1 MNKQSEHI
9 QNISFKILL
18 AIFLGVLAWLSQLH
32 FVSFDWS
39 NNQRNS
45 LTEDSIRLIKTLDS
59 KLTFSLVI
67 SPQHEHIALLN
78 DLLKRYQYQQPLIVI
93 NKVNPDLSPELLRQH
108 DIRQDGVV
116 LIEYNQKV
124 EKVNAISER
133 NITNAIQRLIRQEE
147 RWIVFLEGHGERH
160 PYGDANHDIS
170 TFSAQLASKGF
181 IIESLNLTKVPEIP
195 NNTQVLVIAS
205 PLTEFLPGEIDII
218 SEYVES
224 GGNLLWLVEP
234 NETQNLEP
242 LAEQLNI
249 DFLPGVIVDPNTQ
262 VLGLKRFDYALV
274 NDYAFHP
281 ITEYLSAIAIFPQA
295 TALFKAENDTVW
307 QSQKLLETQA
317 NTWNETGELKGEIT
331 VGDNSDES
339 LGPLTLGL
347 TLNRSVEFDDNS
359 INQRIIVIG
368 DGDFLANQFL
378 GNGANAELG
387 FNMINWLS
395 HDDSLIAINAKSAP
409 DIELLLTDNQKIIL
423 TVNFLIIMPIIFLTI
438 GFRIWL
444 KRKNS

>member
-18 AIFLGVLAWLSQLH
+18 AIFLGVLAWLSQLY
-32 FVSFDWS
+32 FVSIDWS

-45 LTEDSIRLIKTLDS
+45 LTEDSIRLINTLDS

-78 DLLKRYQYQQPLIVI
+78 DLLKRYQYQQPLIII

-307 QSQKLLETQA
+307 QNQKLLETQA

-347 TLNRSVEFDDNS
+347 TLNRTVEFDDNS

-409 DIELLLTDNQKIIL
+409 DTELILSDNQKIIL